1 MPQAAAIY
9 TRIVAL
15 APGQPDALHLL
26 GVVLT
31 QSGDAERGA
40 ELIVKSLTLNP
51 SQPIAC
57 ANLGNAQLAMRR
69 FDAALVSYDRS
80 IAQWADYAPA
90 HNGRGSALVA
100 LQRPAEGLRSFDRA
114 LELMPDFPG
123 ARENRALALMNLHR
137 FEEAI
142 GEFSELLAVRP
153 GDARVLTN
161 RALAFC
167 ALWRYAEA
175 LADSDRAL
183 LSRPTL
189 AEARYARGAALLG
202 LGRVHD
208 VLAEIESAQA
218 YGSNHA
224 ELLVLRGNA
233 LRRLERL
240 DDAVAE
246 YERALEL
253 RANLPE
259 ALAALGT
266 LATAARQFDR
276 AAAIFERLLESA
288 PDHDFYRGVCLHA
301 KLHIFDWSDYA
312 PEVQRILADVDAGK
326 KADLPFTF
334 LAISDDPNRQQQC
347 ARAYAGAYPKAYGR
361 LCGKSRSSRERI
373 RVAYVSAD
381 FLEHPMAYLLAGLFE
396 AHDRTRF
403 ETIAVSLRA
412 DDSSPTAARL
422 RAAFDRFIDVSGQS
436 DEQIARL
443 IAELEVDI
451 AVDLMG
457 YTAEE
462 RPGIFVRR
470 PAPIQVNYIGFPA
483 TMGSEHID
491 YILADQFVIPPDAAA
506 FYSES
511 IAYLPEC
518 FQANDARRAEA
529 AGPVTRP
536 EVGLPIHGFVWC
548 AFHASVKI
556 NPPMFDIWTRLLH
569 SVPDSVLWL
578 VANTMTAE
586 TNLRREAL
594 KRGIDPARLVFAKR
608 EPYPRHLARLSLAD
622 LCLDTWPFNGGATTS
637 DALWRGVPVVTLTGG
652 AFSSRMSGSLL
663 RAAGLSELV
672 TGNFADYERVA
683 HELATDRNGLTAL
696 RSRLSQ
702 ARETS
707 ALFDT
712 NGFTRHVEAAYTI
725 MSERQQRGEAAASFR
740 VPQGAR

>member
-1 MPQAAAIY
+1 
-9 TRIVAL
+9 
-15 APGQPDALHLL
+15 
-26 GVVLT
+26 
-31 QSGDAERGA
+31 
-40 ELIVKSLTLNP
+40 
-51 SQPIAC
+51 
-57 ANLGNAQLAMRR
+57 
-69 FDAALVSYDRS
+69 
-80 IAQWADYAPA
+80 
-90 HNGRGSALVA
+90 
-100 LQRPAEGLRSFDRA
+100 
-114 LELMPDFPG
+114 
-123 ARENRALALMNLHR
+123 
-137 FEEAI
+137 
-142 GEFSELLAVRP
+142 
-153 GDARVLTN
+153 
-161 RALAFC
+161 
-167 ALWRYAEA
+167 
-175 LADSDRAL
+175 
-183 LSRPTL
+183 
-189 AEARYARGAALLG
+189 
-202 LGRVHD
+202 
-208 VLAEIESAQA
+208 
-218 YGSNHA
+218 
-224 ELLVLRGNA
+224 
-233 LRRLERL
+233 
-240 DDAVAE
+240 
-246 YERALEL
+246 
-253 RANLPE
+253 
-259 ALAALGT
+259 
-266 LATAARQFDR
+266 
-276 AAAIFERLLESA
+276 
-288 PDHDFYRGVCLHA
+288 
-301 KLHIFDWSDYA
+301 
-312 PEVQRILADVDAGK
+312 
-326 KADLPFTF
+326 
-334 LAISDDPNRQQQC
+334 
-347 ARAYAGAYPKAYGR
+347 
-361 LCGKSRSSRERI
+361 
-373 RVAYVSAD
+373 
-381 FLEHPMAYLLAGLFE
+381 MAYLLAGLSE

-451 AVDLMG
+451 AVDLIG

-483 TMGSEHID
+483 TLGSEHID

-569 SVPDSVLWL
+569 AVPDSVLWL

-594 KRGIDPARLVFAKR
+594 KRGIDPTRLVFARR
-608 EPYPRHLARLSLAD
+608 EPYPRHLARLNLAD

-712 NGFTRHVEAAYTI
+712 NGLTRHVEAAYTI
-725 MSERQQRGEAAASFR
+725 MWERQQRGEAAASFR